1 MEGEYFLT
9 AFLRGIIYVL
19 VVNSNIPFV
28 IFLRWKKKRI
38 ILYDSWYINTLQ
50 AL

>member
-28 IFLRWKKKRI
+28 IFFAMKEEKNYI
-38 ILYDSWYINTLQ
+38 IW
-50 AL
+50 